1 MASGVGVD
9 TGDGSAVGS
18 VVDVCVGCVE
28 GLTGA
33 EVGFP
38 SAAGVQA
45 ERRSTREASRS
56 GASFAD
62 FMLSLLQRDKSA
74 IAGRGGGFAADH
86 EVIGLPGVQIQN
98 KSR

>member
-45 ERRSTREASRS
+45 ERSSTREASRS

-62 FMLSLLQRDKSA
+62 FMLSLLQRDKSV
-74 IAGRGGGFAADH
+74 IAGRGGFAADH